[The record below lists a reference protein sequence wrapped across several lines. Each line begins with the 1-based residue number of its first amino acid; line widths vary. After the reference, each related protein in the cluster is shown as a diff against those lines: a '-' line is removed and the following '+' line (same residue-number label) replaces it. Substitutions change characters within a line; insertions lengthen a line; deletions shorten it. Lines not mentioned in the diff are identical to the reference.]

1 MIPLDGYA
9 KAKRYVDSHAKLT
22 EQEIATYKKKYPGP
36 CLTISRQSGIDTNS
50 LSEKLVL
57 LFKNYYSEEWA
68 YFDNDLIKRVIAD
81 HGLSPRIQKFLSEER
96 ESTISQ
102 MFNELLGIHP
112 PIIKLVRQMMDTILN
127 LAEFGHLILIGR
139 GSNIVTSHLN
149 NSYHI
154 RLVAPF
160 ENRIKC
166 IQKSK
171 NLNKDLA
178 KKMVLKE
185 DHNRKD
191 YLYRTFK
198 KNIDDPLLY
207 NMIINTSQFSFD
219 DLIKSIFEA
228 VKTKYPINGAKYKTV
243 ERLKGSRIYA

>member
-9 KAKRYVDSHAKLT
+9 KAKKYVYSHAKLSD
-22 EQEIATYKKKYPGP
+22 QEIARYKKKYPGP
-36 CLTISRQSGIDTNS
+36 CLTVSRQSGIDTS
-50 LSEKLVL
+50 TLCEKLIQ
-57 LFKNYYSEEWA
+57 LFKNFYSEDWA
-68 YFDNDLIKRVIAD
+68 YFDNDLIKRVIDD

-96 ESTISQ
+96 ESAISQ

-139 GSNIVTSHLN
+139 GSNIITSHLN

-160 ENRIKC
+160 EDRIRC
-166 IQKSK
+166 IQKTE
-171 NLNKDLA
+171 NLTKEMA

-185 DHNRKD
+185 DQNRKD
-191 YLYRTFK
+191 YLCRTFK

-207 NMIINTSQFSFD
+207 NIIINTSKFSFD
-219 DLIKSIFEA
+219 DLVKCIFE
-228 VKTKYPINGAKYKTV
+228 VVTTNFPINVARYKDK
-243 ERLKGSRIYA
+243 ERLIENRIYA